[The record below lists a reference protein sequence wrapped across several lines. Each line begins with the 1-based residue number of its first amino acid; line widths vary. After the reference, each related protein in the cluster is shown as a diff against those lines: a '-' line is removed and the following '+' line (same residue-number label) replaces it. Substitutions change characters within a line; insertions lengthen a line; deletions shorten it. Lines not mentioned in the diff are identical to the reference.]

1 MSYRINDMLVPGR
14 VRDVH
19 GRCVRYIAAIAVLL
33 RGARANVSASRR
45 MRNIPIAATVVT
57 AIYGSMRD
65 VATRS
70 RMALVAAT
78 FIVFYI
84 SRNMSLIAAGLLKIG
99 RCRSIEDATEIDT
112 VRGIKAP
119 VGAWI
124 GLPTILHV

>member
-1 MSYRINDMLVPGR
+1 MSDRINDVLVPGR

-19 GRCVRYIAAIAVLL
+19 GRCVRYISTIATLL
-33 RGARANVSASRR
+33 RGARADISASCC
-45 MRNIPIAATVVT
+45 MRNIPIAVT
-57 AIYGSMRD
+57 IVAAIYGSMRN
-65 VATRS
+65 VATRR